1 MLYMDEAP
9 NQTATMALD
18 ETNFLLRRP
27 GRQPSIKIAIFTL
40 DTHYSV
46 PVRLQRT
53 SEQIS

>member
-9 NQTATMALD
+9 NQTATTALD

-27 GRQPSIKIAIFTL
+27 GRQPSIKIAISTL

-46 PVRLQRT
+46 LVRLQHT
-53 SEQIS
+53 SERIS

>member
-1 MLYMDEAP
+1 MLYMDEEP